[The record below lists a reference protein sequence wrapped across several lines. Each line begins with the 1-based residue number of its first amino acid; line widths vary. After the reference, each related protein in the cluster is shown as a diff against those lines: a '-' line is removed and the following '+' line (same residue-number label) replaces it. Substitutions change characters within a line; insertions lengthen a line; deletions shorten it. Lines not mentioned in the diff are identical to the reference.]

1 VFTFSNHEED
11 TYPFVKPP
19 SDIEVGLRS
28 GAADDEYLTQLNAGM
43 ERAWSKAK
51 PDLVVYVAGAD
62 TYAFDQLGG
71 LSLTIT
77 GMKERDEMVFGKSRQ
92 TGIPVV
98 SVLAGGYAAD
108 VADLITIHAN
118 TALVMQ
124 EMLGG

>member
-1 VFTFSNHEED
+1 
-11 TYPFVKPP
+11 
-19 SDIEVGLRS
+19 
-28 GAADDEYLTQLNAGM
+28 
-43 ERAWSKAK
+43 
-51 PDLVVYVAGAD
+51 
-62 TYAFDQLGG
+62 
-71 LSLTIT
+71 
-77 GMKERDEMVFGKSRQ
+77 MKERDEMVFGKSRQ